1 MATPPAVPSGRTP
14 VDWKQYAS
22 DARDLFLATSNAGPL
37 AMRMWGLA
45 YRDWMT
51 AVITAQDH
59 FARRWTSLVVEPGSR
74 AKTFDQM
81 RQDFKQ
87 YLVDIAGIPERAV
100 LEYLQRLSECVGP
113 SEGPASPESTF
124 RHEAADFTAA
134 AAEVYAELQKASAS
148 RSTSAGTWREPVP
161 PVQPAPAHTTQA
173 HATPAHEA
181 PTHAPA
187 DPLISLGEK
196 FDALLGAQ
204 AKLHPGT
211 PPRAS

>member
-1 MATPPAVPSGRTP
+1 MATPPAVPSGRTS
-14 VDWKQYAS
+14 VDWKQYAA
-22 DARDLFLATSNAGPL
+22 DARDLFLVTSNAGPL

-45 YRDWMT
+45 WRDWMT

-59 FARRWTSLVVEPGSR
+59 FARRWTSLVVEPGVR

-81 RQDFKQ
+81 RQDLKQ
-87 YLVDIAGIPERAV
+87 YMVSIAGIPEHAV

-124 RHEAADFTAA
+124 RHEAADFMAA

-148 RSTSAGTWREPVP
+148 RPTYGGTWKDPTP
-161 PVQPAPAHTTQA
+161 PVHPAPAHTTPAQ
-173 HATPAHEA
+173 ATPAHAA
-181 PTHAPA
+181 PPHAPA

-196 FDALLGAQ
+196 FDTLRAAQ
-204 AKLHPGT
+204 AKLGAGT
-211 PPRAS
+211 APSAS

>member
-1 MATPPAVPSGRTP
+1 MATHPPAPSGKTP
-14 VDWKQYAS
+14 VDWKQYAA
-22 DARDLFLATSNAGPL
+22 DARDLFLAISNAGPL

-45 YRDWMT
+45 WRDWMT

-113 SEGPASPESTF
+113 SEGFPSPESTF
-124 RHEAADFTAA
+124 QHEAADFTEAA
-134 AAEVYAELQKASAS
+134 ADMYAELEKASAS
-148 RSTSAGTWREPVP
+148 RPTSGGTWREPAP
-161 PVQPAPAHTTQA
+161 PAPAHTSQA
-173 HATPAHEA
+173 YATPTPAA
-181 PTHAPA
+181 PTHASA
-187 DPLISLGEK
+187 DPLTSLREK
-196 FDALLGAQ
+196 LDALRTAQ
-204 AKLHPGT
+204 AKLRAGT
-211 PPRAS
+211 APSAS

>member
-1 MATPPAVPSGRTP
+1 MVTHPAAPSGRTS
-14 VDWKQYAS
+14 VDWKQYAA
-22 DARDLFLATSNAGPL
+22 DARDLFLTTSNAGPL

-45 YRDWMT
+45 WRDWMT

-113 SEGPASPESTF
+113 SEGPSPESTF

-148 RSTSAGTWREPVP
+148 RPTSGGTWKDPAP
-161 PVQPAPAHTTQA
+161 PVHLTPPHTTQA
-173 HATPAHEA
+173 PATPAHA
-181 PTHAPA
+181 ASSHAPA
-187 DPLISLGEK
+187 DPLSSLGEK
-196 FDALLGAQ
+196 FEGLLKAQ
-204 AKLHPGT
+204 AKLGT
-211 PPRAS
+211 GTAPSAS

>member
-1 MATPPAVPSGRTP
+1 MATHPAAPSGRTS
-14 VDWKQYAS
+14 VDWKQYAA
-22 DARDLFLATSNAGPL
+22 DARDLFLAASNAGPL

-45 YRDWMT
+45 WRDWMT

-87 YLVDIAGIPERAV
+87 YVVDIAGIPERAV

-134 AAEVYAELQKASAS
+134 AAELYAELQKASAS
-148 RSTSAGTWREPVP
+148 RPTSGGTWKEPAP
-161 PVQPAPAHTTQA
+161 PGYPAPAH
-173 HATPAHEA
+173 ATPTHAA

-187 DPLISLGEK
+187 DALTSLGEK
-196 FDALLGAQ
+196 LDALLTAQ
-204 AKLHPGT
+204 AKLGAGT
-211 PPRAS
+211 APPAS